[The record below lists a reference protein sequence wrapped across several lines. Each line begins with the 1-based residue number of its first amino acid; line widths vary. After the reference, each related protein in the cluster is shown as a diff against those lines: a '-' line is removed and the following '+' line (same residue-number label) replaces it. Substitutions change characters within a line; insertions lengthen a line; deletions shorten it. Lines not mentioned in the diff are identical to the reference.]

1 MGRPT
6 VRPGRPPALS
16 GDLMEVQA
24 VMLAAAEQARTPDL
38 RFALRR
44 HANRIRD
51 IQQRLTDAACPLCG
65 ETDRDEL
72 APARCNGCGAH
83 IRDEAVA

>member
-1 MGRPT
+1 MGRRT
-6 VRPGRPPALS
+6 TGRPPAVS

-51 IQQRLTDAACPLCG
+51 IQQRLTDQACALCG
-65 ETDRDEL
+65 ATDRDAD
-72 APARCNGCGAH
+72 APTRCSNCGGH
-83 IRDEAVA
+83 IRDEAIA